1 MLDNNQYLISSID
14 EHDLS
19 ETYTDHREQR
29 IYRFRNGL
37 GASVVRRAYVSLE
50 YPYHQH
56 GSYGYLD
63 GLWELAVI
71 EWEDADRWHITYDTP
86 VTDDVLGWLSE
97 KEVNATLT
105 RIQALPAC
113 TSHPAEEGSA

>member
-29 IYRFRNGL
+29 IYRFPNGL
-37 GASVVRRAYVSLE
+37 GASVVRRSYTSKE
-50 YPYHQH
+50 YPYCQH

-86 VTDDVLGWLSE
+86 VTEDVLGCLSE
-97 KEVNATLT
+97 GEVDATLT